1 MTKVSIIIPVY
12 NAAESLPYLLAD
24 LQKQTAND
32 AEFIM
37 INDGST
43 DESAQIITDFIKKQ
57 TDTDNSFIL
66 IDQAGAGASAARN
79 TGLRHAKG
87 DYVMFADSDDR
98 LAPDFVKEYVK
109 AIEKNQTD
117 IEIFS
122 LSKVDDLDSL
132 HEISRID
139 YTPFSKLG
147 IISGSDYIKY
157 LMADQIYAYP
167 HSYIFKRSLW
177 QGRQFDPQVS
187 YQEDRLAFS
196 LIVAD
201 TPRIKI
207 HLNPECYYYY
217 YIHDDSATRKLSAAD
232 LEETVDVD
240 KKIIRAALKS
250 KSIDVPESTL
260 NQTLTSAYWQML
272 VLSVQQNNQKQFKLA
287 KRGFLHYVSQTTFN
301 TTEMAKKR
309 KMQAALLKLNLDFVV
324 KAKIKH

>member
-1 MTKVSIIIPVY
+1 MK
-12 NAAESLPYLLAD
+12 LAIG
-24 LQKQTAND
+24 K
-32 AEFIM
+32 
-37 INDGST
+37 
-43 DESAQIITDFIKKQ
+43 
-57 TDTDNSFIL
+57 
-66 IDQAGAGASAARN
+66 
-79 TGLRHAKG
+79 
-87 DYVMFADSDDR
+87 
-98 LAPDFVKEYVK
+98 
-109 AIEKNQTD
+109 
-117 IEIFS
+117 
-122 LSKVDDLDSL
+122 LS
-132 HEISRID
+132 SR
-139 YTPFSKLG
+139 

-201 TPRIKI
+201 TPGIKI

-260 NQTLTSAYWQML
+260 NQTLVCLLQML
-272 VLSVQQNNQKQFKLA
+272 VLSVQQNNQNSLNLLNEA
-287 KRGFLHYVSQTTFN
+287 LHYVSQTTFN
-301 TTEMAKKR
+301 TTKW
-309 KMQAALLKLNLDFVV
+309 LK
-324 KAKIKH
+324 A